1 MAYTAWASA
10 TSYAVGAIVR
20 ASTVQ
25 DFGLVFKCTT
35 AGTSGATQPAWPTLI
50 DGTVVDGSVT
60 WTAISAVYEDLS
72 VLAPNAIIELFQL
85 HLDSTLHGSSTIYYF
100 HNGVNAAVTG
110 NITWN
115 GQAYVRLPIEA
126 TGFDYSS
133 TGTLPRPSLTVS
145 NIGSSIT
152 ALLLQVNMIT
162 AGNDLGGAKVVRIRT
177 LKKYLDGEAGA
188 DPHAKFPD
196 EIWYVD
202 RKANENRAA
211 VEFEL
216 ASKFDLVGV
225 MLPRRQIIANV
236 CQWAY
241 RGGECGYT
249 GTDYYDIN
257 DNKVTASGS
266 DVCGK
271 RLSSCNVRF
280 TPFTLAGTVTN
291 GSTSMTIE
299 SYFNFNVGQPVSGL
313 GIPSA
318 TTISAIVNATT
329 LTLSQAATMTTLS
342 TKTGTVSTS
351 NATVVVSNNTGI
363 SVGQAVTGTY
373 IPASTTV
380 TGIVSTT
387 VTLSNRPYSIARA
400 GTYVPTTE
408 EYFYGDESSG
418 YGQRTILTGQQIN
431 IDTTGLSAG
440 MIVFGSNG
448 IDTTIASVGSGVIYL
463 NGYGDLYFDQ
473 VGVQLYFLPASPGSA
488 TYTFTSNAKYTF
500 RIPDT
505 ALPFGSYPGA
515 GLSQ

>member
-1 MAYTAWASA
+1 MAYAAWAA
-10 TSYAVGAIVR
+10 TTSYAVGAIVR
-20 ASTVQ
+20 ATAVQ

-35 AGTSGATQPAWPTLI
+35 AGTSGSTQPTWPTLL

-85 HLDSTLHGSSTIYYF
+85 HLDATLHGSSTIYYF

-115 GQAYVRLPIEA
+115 GQAYVRLSIEA

-133 TGTLPRPSLTVS
+133 TGSLPRPSLTVS

-152 ALLLQVNMIT
+152 SLLLQVNLIT

-202 RKANENRAA
+202 RKANENRVG

-241 RGGECGYT
+241 RGGECGYN

-257 DNKVTASGS
+257 DNKVTSSGS

-280 TPFTLAGTVTN
+280 TPFTLDGSVTN
-291 GSTSMTIE
+291 GSTSMTVA
-299 SYFNFNVGQPVSGL
+299 SYFNFNTGQAVSGL
-313 GIPSA
+313 GIPIG

-329 LTLSQAATMTTLS
+329 LTLSQAATMTTSS

-351 NATVVVSNNTGI
+351 AASVVVSSNTGI
-363 SVGQAVTGTY
+363 SVGQAVSGTY

-380 TGIVSTT
+380 IGISGTT
-387 VTLSNRPYSIARA
+387 VTLSNRPRSIDRA
-400 GTYVPTTE
+400 GTYVPTFET
-408 EYFYGDESSG
+408 YYYDEQYS
-418 YGQRTILTGQQIN
+418 TILTGQQIN

-440 MIVFGSNG
+440 MIVYGSNG
-448 IDTTIASVGSGVIYL
+448 IDTTIASVGSGVIYI
-463 NGYGDLYFDQ
+463 NSYGDLYADQ
-473 VGVQLYFLPASPGSA
+473 VAVQLYFLPASPGSA
-488 TYTFTSNAKYTF
+488 TYTFSSNAKYTF
-500 RIPDT
+500 RTPNT
-505 ALPFGSYPGA
+505 ALPFGSFPGA
-515 GLSQ
+515 GLSK